1 MGFLAIVRQ
10 GFETTY
16 IDPLDFV
23 TFNVTEILNNMEK
36 YLNEPTLY
44 VAPYTC
50 LVTGSMMGKSRLI
63 KEMTRQLPTI
73 FICARERPGQ
83 GGFPPTTPKIM
94 TWFRKGVYAVA
105 DDEEHIKEDAK
116 GINIIPTLQYNL
128 FLVSTLRTLAL
139 YLTLDNFLAK

>member
-73 FICARERPGQ
+73 FICARETPGQ

-105 DDEEHIKEDAK
+105 DDEDHIKEDAK

-128 FLVSTLRTLAL
+128 FLVSTLRTC
-139 YLTLDNFLAK
+139 TLSHT